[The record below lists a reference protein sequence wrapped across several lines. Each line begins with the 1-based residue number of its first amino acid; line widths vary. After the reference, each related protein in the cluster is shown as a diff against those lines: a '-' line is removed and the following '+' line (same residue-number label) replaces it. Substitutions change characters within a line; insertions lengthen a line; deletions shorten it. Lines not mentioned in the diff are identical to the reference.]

1 MYKFDIN
8 ATNASKG
15 IALMLILWH
24 HLFYQHPE
32 YGFIVFFTAKL
43 AKVCV
48 GIFVILSG
56 YGLSESV
63 KNKNIDLFAFYKK
76 RLKKLYFNY
85 WIIAAIFIPIGIIF
99 MDRSLVSVFGN
110 HEYLKLAIQMI
121 GLHRFTGVGYGYNAT
136 WWFMSLIV
144 ALYLLFPFIYKIMQK
159 YPYYFLLFSLTIM
172 FLPLSYF
179 PVLPPWIL
187 PFTLGIYLSNTNAF
201 SVIIERLKKLGYMR
215 FAVLIILILLVAL
228 QRSYGFFLIGIKIDW
243 LFGALIILLTTEV
256 IIWSKK
262 LQMIF
267 SFIGIHAFNIF
278 LFHTFIY
285 HYYWK
290 DFIYSFNNPI
300 IIFLV
305 LLFVSI
311 IISMIIELI
320 KKYSSEIIT
329 LVFTKS

>member
-1 MYKFDIN
+1 MYKFDIS

-32 YGFIVFFTAKL
+32 YGIIVFATAKL

-48 GIFVILSG
+48 AMFVVLSG

-63 KNKNIDLFAFYKK
+63 KNKNINLFAFYKK
-76 RLKKLYFNY
+76 RLTKLYLNY

-99 MDRSLVSVFGN
+99 MDRSLVTVFGN

-121 GLHRFTGVGYGYNAT
+121 GLHMFTEVGYGYNAT

-159 YPYYFLLFSLTIM
+159 YPYYFLALAFSIM
-172 FLPLSYF
+172 FLS
-179 PVLPPWIL
+179 LPYVSLLKPWIL
-187 PFTLGIYLSNTNAF
+187 PFTLGIYLSNTNGF
-201 SVIIERLKKLGYMR
+201 SVIIEKLKKLGYIR
-215 FAVLIILILLVAL
+215 FVVLIALIFLVAI
-228 QRSYGFFLIGIKIDW
+228 QRSYGFILHGIRIDW
-243 LFGALIILLTTEV
+243 FFGILIILLITE
-256 IIWSKK
+256 IIILSQK
-262 LQMIF
+262 LQIIF
-267 SFIGIHAFNIF
+267 SFIGIHSFNIF

-285 HYYWK
+285 YYYWK

-300 IIFLV
+300 IMFLV
-305 LLFVSI
+305 LLLVSI
-311 IISMIIELI
+311 IVSMIIELI
-320 KKYSSEIIT
+320 KKYSSAIT
-329 LVFTKS
+329 NLIFTKS